1 MSRLIGLALGITTI
15 IALSA
20 CPMTLPVPG
29 MGGGASAYKPTTAMS
44 NQFTGDLTGAK
55 VGQYAAYTSE
65 AGGSKTTTTI
75 KVVGTSGDSTWVEQ
89 WMDAGTMTYGY
100 LFAVGKDK
108 KISKAYAAAKGDT
121 AWTEIKVNE
130 PPKPAEAKGDAP
142 KPKVVEG
149 DEKKTVTAGE
159 FAAHKIE
166 TTVNV
171 QGKDYTSTAWYAK
184 DAPTLYVAS
193 DKGGLVAMEGSGSKT
208 WLEAKGDD
216 AKPTL
221 DLPGAPAA
229 K

>member
-1 MSRLIGLALGITTI
+1 MHRVLGICMVVI
-15 IALSA
+15 MAIAA
-20 CPMTLPVPG
+20 VGCGMTLPG
-29 MGGGASAYKPTTAMS
+29 MGGGASAYKPDSAMN
-44 NQFTGDLTGAK
+44 NQFTGNLDGAK
-55 VGQYAAYTSE
+55 VGQFVTYNTE
-65 AGGSKTTTTI
+65 ASGSKSANTI
-75 KVVGTSGDSTWVEQ
+75 KVVGKDGDNTWVEQ

-100 LFAVGKDK
+100 LFSVGKDK
-108 KISKAYAAAKGDT
+108 KITKAYAAAKGDK

-142 KPKVVEG
+142 KPKVVEA
-149 DEKKTVTAGE
+149 DEKKAVTAGE
-159 FAAHKIE
+159 FASHKVE